1 MELTVKAIH
10 TTPKA
15 LTHLMIASLMGEGEI
30 YVSDNKDIGIYVT
43 FEPSKVEY
51 LQNYILHNSL
61 NRFVKI
67 QPNTGELYIFPNKL
81 IQKYSKQWFKGEEK
95 IFSNQL
101 NHKLLTYQAIIIWI
115 NLFGSRNLDSVV
127 ISTTVVKS
135 YLRNL
140 SYCIEKHLNTPV
152 VPGRNSLKIH
162 DVENLFLNTMKFS
175 INDCTSVATFL
186 TQKELKKLTDM
197 SLSIDEEEGEHLL

>member
-1 MELTVKAIH
+1 VESQMINTMT

-15 LTHLMIASLMGEGEI
+15 LNHLMIAALMGEGEI
-30 YVSDNKDIGIYVT
+30 YTVNKEDKGIYVT
-43 FEPSKVEY
+43 FDPCKAEY

-61 NRFVKI
+61 NPFVRVREH
-67 QPNTGELYIFPNKL
+67 TGELYIYPNNL
-81 IQKYSKQWFKGEEK
+81 TQQHFLQWFKGEEK

-140 SYCIEKHLNTPV
+140 SYCIEKHLQTPV

-186 TQKELKKLTDM
+186 TQKELKKLINM
-197 SLSIDEEEGEHLL
+197 SVTLDEEGVH